1 MPFTIKT
8 LNNISKAG
16 LAELNADGFVID
28 NDAAD
33 PDGIVLRSAD
43 LHSAPIP
50 ENVKGI
56 ARAGAG
62 VNNIPV
68 DECTKRAVV
77 VFNTPGANANGV
89 KELVVAAM
97 LLSSRRIAE
106 GIEWARSI
114 ADKGDEVPALIEKEK
129 KRFAGPEIAGKTL
142 GIVGLG
148 AIGVMVANA
157 ASELGMNVVG
167 YDPYISVS
175 AAWGLRRSVKRA
187 KTMDELLSG
196 ADYLTVHA
204 PLTDKTKGLIGKEE
218 LAKAKRGVR
227 VVNFARAGL
236 VDEDAILEA
245 LDDGRVSRYAT
256 DFPTGRLIGHPEV
269 LPIPHLGASTPE
281 SEDNCAIMAAR
292 QLREFLATGNITN
305 SVNFPECSM
314 PLSDDYR
321 IVIANRNIPNMVG
334 QITQVLAE
342 ENANIADMINRH
354 KEDVAFNIIDLD
366 SEISEASV
374 EKLRAIDG
382 VIGVRVIGRTNG
394 LL

>member
-8 LNNISKAG
+8 LNNISNVG
-16 LAELNADGFVID
+16 LTELNVDGFVID
-28 NDAAD
+28 NDAED

-50 ENVKGI
+50 PNVKGI

-68 DECTKRAVV
+68 DECTNRAVV

-97 LLSSRRIAE
+97 LLSSRRISE

-175 AAWGLRRSVKRA
+175 AAWGLRRSVMRA
-187 KTMDELLSG
+187 KSLDELLS
-196 ADYLTVHA
+196 ASDYITVHA
-204 PLTDKTKGLIGKEE
+204 PLTDKTKGFIGKEA
-218 LAKAKRGVR
+218 LTKAKRGVR
-227 VVNFARAGL
+227 IINFARGPL
-236 VDEDAILEA
+236 VDEDAVLEA

-256 DFPTGRLIGHPEV
+256 DFPTARLIQHPEV
-269 LPIPHLGASTPE
+269 IPIPHLGASTPE
-281 SEDNCAIMAAR
+281 SEDNCAVMAAR
-292 QLREFLATGNITN
+292 QLREFLATGNIVN
-305 SVNFPECSM
+305 SVNFPDCTM
-314 PLSDDYR
+314 PHSDDYR
-321 IVIANRNIPNMVG
+321 IVITNRNIPNMVG
-334 QITQVLAE
+334 QITQVLGE
-342 ENANIADMINRH
+342 ENVNIADLINRH
-354 KEDVAFNIIDLD
+354 KDDIAYNIIDLD
-366 SEISEASV
+366 SEISETSV
-374 EKLRAIDG
+374 EKLREIDG
-382 VIGVRVIGRTNG
+382 VVGVRVIGRTNG
-394 LL
+394 M